1 MYRTIK
7 SVLQWYFLFSLS
19 VMAAKSPYAAD
30 NKTYTIAVLDLE
42 ANGVSTIEAKGLS
55 EKIRTRI
62 SWILNTDYFKKTTV
76 TDTYAV
82 VERSQMEKIL
92 DEFNIQSAVCT
103 DISCA
108 VEFGK
113 MFQAD
118 RIIIGSVNLIG
129 KTFNVTTRMIDIES
143 AQSLAVSEVDYRG
156 SIDGL
161 LGSRIQDVADEL
173 LLGCTF
179 DEWLNKELISVSG
192 NPQDAT
198 VSINGN
204 KAGIAPITN
213 CMVPAGNVKVE
224 VQKRGYENHIEKI
237 SLRKGEPVQL
247 TYTLF
252 PKTRGRTFIKS
263 MYFPGSG
270 QRYAEHKGKGYLIT
284 LAQLATIA
292 GVVETTLLSMEA
304 QQDYDDAKDAYNNSA
319 SPDEF
324 DRTYKIL
331 EEKYDTSKQAQTYQ
345 LISAGAALTVY
356 IYNLID
362 AALMEPNIDKVFD
375 EKRLFMEPRMT
386 HGYSSIA
393 VSMRF

>member
-1 MYRTIK
+1 MYCKIK
-7 SVLQWYFLFSLS
+7 LVRIFFVLFPSLLMLVHDS
-19 VMAAKSPYAAD
+19 FAVND
-30 NKTYTIAVLDLE
+30 KTYTIAVLDLE
-42 ANGVSTIEAKGLS
+42 ANGVSDVEAKGLS

-62 SWILNTDYFKKTTV
+62 SWLINNTTYKNNPG
-76 TDTYAV
+76 TDKYSV
-82 VERSQMEKIL
+82 VERSQMDKIL
-92 DEFNIQSAVCT
+92 DQFNIQNTVCT

-108 VEFGK
+108 IEFGK
-113 MFQAD
+113 MLQAD

-129 KTFNVTTRMIDIES
+129 KTYNITTRMVDIES
-143 AQSLAVSEVDYRG
+143 AKSLSVSEVDYRG

-173 LLGCTF
+173 LLGCSF
-179 DEWLNKELISVSG
+179 NDW
-192 NPQDAT
+192 AW
-198 VSINGN
+198 
-204 KAGIAPITN
+204 
-213 CMVPAGNVKVE
+213 
-224 VQKRGYENHIEKI
+224 
-237 SLRKGEPVQL
+237 
-247 TYTLF
+247 
-252 PKTRGRTFIKS
+252 PKTRERTFVKS
-263 MYFPGSG
+263 LYFPGSG

-284 LAQLATIA
+284 LAQAAAIA

-362 AALMEPNIDKVFD
+362 AALTEPNIDKGFG

-386 HGYSSIA
+386 YGYSSIT
-393 VSMRF
+393 VSLRF